1 MTDSSEATTYS
12 LLEIFDIR
20 APYHKYYRS
29 IKKFGQEKTFPNL
42 CRYLA
47 HVRGVVPGF
56 DTVLV
61 TSIIG
66 MGLII
71 GMLGLTELPATG
83 PELAAIRNPEHLLP
97 WNDTKR

>member
-29 IKKFGQEKTFPNL
+29 IKKFGQEKTFQNL

-47 HVRGVVPGF
+47 HVRGVVPG
-56 DTVLV
+56 LV
-61 TSIIG
+61 QLSDP
-66 MGLII
+66 L
-71 GMLGLTELPATG
+71 EL
-83 PELAAIRNPEHLLP
+83 LLLSLRRER
-97 WNDTKR
+97 KKEKQGE